1 MGKESSDL
9 RSLKFSYYISIIT
22 ALLTIVTFGIAICT
36 PPLSGPFCQGDCFQY
51 PYTDIISR
59 FPRDYYWMF
68 PAILVSFSYLIMM
81 ISIHHFTPPER
92 KLFSLTALGFTLIST
107 IILTLDYFVQVSFI
121 QSSLLSGET
130 EGIAML
136 SQFNPHGIF
145 IILEEM
151 GFITMNFS
159 FFCMVPV
166 FSKTGKAEK
175 SIRLTFIIS
184 FILMLLS
191 FLAITASFG
200 INREYRFEIIII
212 SITWIELIIAGILF
226 SFFFKN
232 LLIKIESNLNLPDIK
247 SFEKG

>member
-1 MGKESSDL
+1 MENLLSDR
-9 RSLKFSYYISIIT
+9 RSLKFGFYVS
-22 ALLTIVTFGIAICT
+22 ALASALTLITFGIAIGT

-92 KLFSLTALGFTLIST
+92 KLFSLSGLGFALIST

-121 QSSLLSGET
+121 QPSLLAGET

-151 GFITMNFS
+151 GFITMNIS
-159 FFCMVPV
+159 FFCLVPV
-166 FSKTGKAEK
+166 FSNSNRLEK
-175 SIRLTFIIS
+175 SVRLTFIIS

-191 FLAITASFG
+191 FVAITASYG
-200 INREYRFEIIII
+200 MKREYRFEVIII
-212 SITWIELIIAGILF
+212 SITWIELIITGILF
-226 SFFFKN
+226 SLYFNRLTKRN
-232 LLIKIESNLNLPDIK
+232 IL
-247 SFEKG
+247 